1 MSNKWRVNQLRSA
14 ATRRSA
20 ESTSE
25 AYKNSHKSETIDV
38 SKVSK
43 PFNIVDGKAVDIVRT
58 EWNTTEL
65 QEDFT
70 VIGFGHGYCAVKRK
84 SDGVTGS
91 LDFDHS
97 PRKYYNFK
105 ESV

>member
-1 MSNKWRVNQLRSA
+1 MGRNIWREKQLRNA
-14 ATRRSA
+14 AARRKN
-20 ESTSE
+20 EG
-25 AYKNSHKSETIDV
+25 YKNSSSSETIDT

-43 PFNIVDGKAVDIVRT
+43 PFNIKDGKAVDVVRT

-105 ESV
+105 PTV